1 MGLEAEQDAQ
11 GDGDGD
17 GQQRSVDEDA
27 DRHRGCPDSTRQ
39 QTNERSNRE
48 QTKDV
53 TSVFAAA
60 AAEVQR
66 ASVVE
71 RDPNGFVKPLD
82 IGMEG

>member
-1 MGLEAEQDAQ
+1 MPKVTAMGMASSAALTRTRIVIAAVRTRRGSKRTREA
-11 GDGDGD
+11 
-17 GQQRSVDEDA
+17 
-27 DRHRGCPDSTRQ
+27 T
-39 QTNERSNRE
+39 E

-60 AAEVQR
+60 AAEVQQ